1 MSNVKIIRMPALEEK
16 VGLKKSAIYKRI
28 KESDFP
34 KPVRFGSHATGWL
47 ESDVDEWILRLAGK
61 IPPANDGH
69 NEHAA

>member
-1 MSNVKIIRMPALEEK
+1 MSNVKIIRMPALEQK

-47 ESDVDEWILRLAGK
+47 ESDVDDWILKLAGK
-61 IPPANDGH
+61 IPANDKQS
-69 NEHAA
+69 EQAA